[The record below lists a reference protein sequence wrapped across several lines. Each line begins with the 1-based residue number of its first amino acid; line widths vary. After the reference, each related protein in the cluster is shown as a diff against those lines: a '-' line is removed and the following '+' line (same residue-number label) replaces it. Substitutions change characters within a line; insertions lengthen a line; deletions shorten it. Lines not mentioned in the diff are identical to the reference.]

1 MYFGIVSVLFRDDNN
16 RGEERRAEEGSGSR
30 MGSRGKGGEGGVE
43 SRGGDENRILDNIRV

>member
-1 MYFGIVSVLFRDDNN
+1 MYSSTASVSPRDDNN

-43 SRGGDENRILDNIRV
+43 SRGGDENRTLDNIRV

>member
-1 MYFGIVSVLFRDDNN
+1 MYFSIVSVLFRDDNN